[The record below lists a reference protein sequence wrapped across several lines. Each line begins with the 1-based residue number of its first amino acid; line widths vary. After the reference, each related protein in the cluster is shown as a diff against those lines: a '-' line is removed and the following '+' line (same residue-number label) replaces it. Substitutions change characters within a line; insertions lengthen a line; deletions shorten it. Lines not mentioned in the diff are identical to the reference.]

1 MSDESRKIAVALLE
15 AFVAQDQ
22 DRIRELVHEDAQ
34 WWVGSRKG
42 TMNRDELISN
52 SASVMGS
59 ARRKAIKVTGTTA
72 EGERVAV
79 EFEGDIVLADG
90 TPYNNIY
97 HTLFVVRDGR
107 VVSAREY
114 LDTALVERVF
124 RRGG

>member
-1 MSDESRKIAVALLE
+1 MSDENRRIAIELLE

-22 DRIRELVHEDAQ
+22 NRIRELIHEDAR
-34 WWVGSRKG
+34 WWVGSRTG
-42 TMNRDELISN
+42 TMNRDELMSQ
-52 SASVMGS
+52 SASVFTG
-59 ARRKAIKVTGTTA
+59 ARRKGIKVTGTTA

-79 EFEGDIVLADG
+79 EFEGDFELADG

-114 LDTALVERVF
+114 LDTALVQRVF
-124 RRGG
+124 KRAG